1 MMTLDT
7 VAKRPERAA
16 TIGVSSAVVGVVAV
30 ILLTTYGTAEQW
42 GALVVGVAIVAIS
55 IPILRSASIR
65 NGERALLA
73 LFVAG
78 LLLRILGAVL
88 RSYVDLSVYAGA
100 SDAGY
105 YHQSGVTLSD
115 KFAHG
120 DYDTGYPSITGT
132 DFMRW
137 FTGVIYTVI
146 GPSRLAGFIFYAWL
160 GFWGSYLFF
169 RAFTVAVPEGRV
181 RTYARFIFL
190 LPSFLFWPSSI
201 GKEAWMMLWLG
212 LAALGAARFLRGK
225 AGRGVVMVATG
236 LWLGA
241 LVRPHIAGI
250 VGIAFAT
257 AVIVRAPSR
266 KRGHLAPVA
275 RGLTLMTVGLLAF
288 LLVGRTQSFLTD
300 LGVDTSSGVTAV
312 LEQTSERA
320 AYGGSYV
327 APSIA
332 ASPRRLPMAVL
343 TVLYRPL
350 LIDAHNTQALA
361 TGLETTFLL
370 GLSFV
375 RFRSALAAVRHV
387 RRRPYLALCAA
398 NTLLMIFVLSNV
410 ANFGLL
416 ARQRIQ
422 LLPFFLVWLCLPPP
436 QRPGQPGQPDLW
448 AAGGPGDGAVE
459 GAAA

>member
-1 MMTLDT
+1 MTMLDT
-7 VAKRPERAA
+7 AVKRTERAA

-30 ILLTTYGTAEQW
+30 VLLMTYGTLEQW
-42 GALVVGVAIVAIS
+42 AALVVGVAVVGIS

-78 LLLRILGAVL
+78 LILRILGAVL
-88 RSYVDLSVYAGA
+88 RSYVDLEVYAGA
-100 SDAGY
+100 SDAEY
-105 YHQSGVTLSD
+105 YHQSGVTLAD
-115 KFAHG
+115 KFARG

-137 FTGVIYTVI
+137 FTGVLYTVI

-169 RAFTVAVPEGRV
+169 RAFTIAVPEGRV

-201 GKEAWMMLWLG
+201 GKEAWMMVCLG
-212 LAALGAARFLRGK
+212 LAALGAARFLTGK
-225 AGRGVVMVATG
+225 PGRGLVMIAVG
-236 LWLGA
+236 LWLAA

-250 VGIAFAT
+250 LGIAFAT
-257 AVIVRAPSR
+257 AVVVRAPSR
-266 KRGHLAPVA
+266 KRGHLAPIA

-300 LGVDTSSGVTAV
+300 LGVDTSTGVTAV

-332 ASPRRLPMAVL
+332 ASPRRVPMAVL

-361 TGLETTFLL
+361 TGIETTFLL

-375 RFRSALAAVRHV
+375 RFRSALAAVRHI
-387 RRRPYLALCAA
+387 RRRPYLVMCAA

-422 LLPFFLVWLCLPPP
+422 LLPFFLVWLCLPLAA
-436 QRPGQPGQPDLW
+436 RLGKPDPW
-448 AAGGPGDGAVE
+448 SPDEAAED
-459 GAAA
+459 AAT